1 MDMATRKISVTV
13 DAELL
18 DELRR
23 REGPDVNLSAIV
35 NDALKRRSK
44 KLGMLALLAEME
56 RENPSTPED
65 IAAGEE
71 LWQRIVSSSIPEPSR
86 RSRKTTKDSSTSS
99 KQP

>member
-1 MDMATRKISVTV
+1 MATRKISVTV
-13 DAELL
+13 DAALL

-23 REGPDVNLSAIV
+23 REGPGVNLSAIV

-44 KLGMLALLAEME
+44 RLGLKALLEEME

-71 LWQRIVSSSIPEPSR
+71 LWQRIVSSSIPAPSPC
-86 RSRKTTKDSSTSS
+86 SRTSPIAAPS
-99 KQP
+99 

>member
-1 MDMATRKISVTV
+1 MATRKISVTV
-13 DAELL
+13 DAALL

-23 REGPDVNLSAIV
+23 RDGRDVNLSAIV

-44 KLGMLALLAEME
+44 KLAWLELFEEME

-71 LWQRIVSSSIPEPSR
+71 LWQRIVSSSIPAPSR
-86 RSRKTTKDSSTSS
+86 RSRKMTKDSGSSS